1 MVGLEDQ
8 DTSDRLR
15 VALAEA
21 SAEIEQLKEMIR
33 VLREELEAQEEEHQV
48 ALQGQKWSEAD
59 ERRQLQA
66 TIRALREEL
75 EASGIAHAASEQEAA
90 RLHQDEVRH
99 LQATIRVLRDR
110 LERTDGD

>member
-1 MVGLEDQ
+1 
-8 DTSDRLR
+8 
-15 VALAEA
+15 
-21 SAEIEQLKEMIR
+21 
-33 VLREELEAQEEEHQV
+33 V